1 MPKEPDPW
9 EQQLGEPNL
18 WFDRFHA
25 YLLMGSGRSLLGAYN
40 QEREKARKGA
50 TKTIPSAWND
60 AATRWDWQHRAWA
73 FDRQIRLRDH
83 QRWATRREE
92 FRERQWRLA
101 EKLLERAEEMLERSL
116 SSTDK
121 DGNIIERWNFR
132 DAATFVS
139 EGTKLARQAAEIF
152 DSDLN
157 AALTLVERYHDDLP
171 KAIAEY
177 QKTRSVLGEIP
188 AAGTPEH
195 YLAIEDYESYNKATE
210 GLPFPLEAE
219 E

>member
-1 MPKEPDPW
+1 MPKEPDLW
-9 EQQLGEPNL
+9 EQQPGEPNL

-40 QEREKARKGA
+40 AEREKAGKSMMKAVPG
-50 TKTIPSAWND
+50 AWND

-73 FDRQIRLRDH
+73 FDGQIRLREH
-83 QRWATRREE
+83 VRWATRREE

-101 EKLLERAEEMLERSL
+101 EKLLDRAEEMLGRSL
-116 SSTDK
+116 STTDK
-121 DGNIIERWNFR
+121 DGNVVERWNFR

-139 EGTKLARQAAEIF
+139 EGTKLARQAAELF

-157 AALTLVERYHDDLP
+157 AALAVVERYHDDLP

-177 QKTRSVLGEIP
+177 QRTRNVGVEI
-188 AAGTPEH
+188 ASYGTPEH
-195 YLAIEDYESYNKATE
+195 YLEVQDWDAYHKATE
-210 GLPFPLEAE
+210 GQPFEDDT
-219 E
+219 

>member
-1 MPKEPDPW
+1 MPKERDLW
-9 EQQLGEPNL
+9 EQQPGEPNL

-40 QEREKARKGA
+40 AEREKAGKSMMKAVPG
-50 TKTIPSAWND
+50 AWND

-73 FDRQIRLRDH
+73 FDSQIRLRDH
-83 QRWATRREE
+83 QRWALRREE

-101 EKLLERAEEMLERSL
+101 EKLLDRAEEMLGRSL
-116 SSTDK
+116 TTTDK
-121 DGNIIERWNFR
+121 DGNTIERWNFR

-139 EGTKLARQAAEIF
+139 EGTKLARQAAELF
-152 DSDLN
+152 DGDLN
-157 AALTLVERYHDDLP
+157 AAMTLVERYHDDLP

-177 QKTRSVLGEIP
+177 QKTRSNLDEIP

-195 YLAIEDYESYNKATE
+195 YLQTENYEAYNKAME
-210 GLPFPLEAE
+210 GKPFE
-219 E
+219 EEDQD